1 MASATARFS
10 VAPDV
15 LDRLGAA
22 MQPIDGDSVFNMV
35 RDSKVVLIGES
46 RRVKHSRMSHDS
58 STSGL
63 TPRPVCSHGTDE
75 FYRARP
81 ALITRSRHLAASDA
95 RISYQAGA
103 AT

>member
-1 MASATARFS
+1 MAASTARFS

-46 RRVKHSRMSHDS
+46 RRVNHSAACRTIH
-58 STSGL
+58 
-63 TPRPVCSHGTDE
+63 RPD
-75 FYRARP
+75 
-81 ALITRSRHLAASDA
+81 
-95 RISYQAGA
+95 
-103 AT
+103 